1 MDRLLDIIEL
11 VPNVEKSNIN
21 FICDFRRMFESNKL
35 ERYYVDG
42 DDYLVQLMDEV
53 YDMLVPQD
61 EVYKM
66 HQLKNI
72 DLTEYNS
79 FPLSDKTVKVIIEY
93 VIIDHTIRAIM
104 DNRPIDTAEL
114 MDMVIGRDLL
124 SSTELVLLEQYIRNS
139 IDEFNRY
146 IKDMILNLYILW
158 SPEYEV
164 KLMGWLGGSMVICFL
179 LLETEIIKEIEYE
192 QNVRNS

>member
-1 MDRLLDIIEL
+1 MDRLLDVIEL
-11 VPNVEKSNIN
+11 VPNIEKSNIN

-35 ERYYVDG
+35 ERYYIDG
-42 DDYLVQLMDEV
+42 DDYLNQLMDEV

-93 VIIDHTIRAIM
+93 VVIDHSIRSIM
-104 DNRPIDTAEL
+104 NNRPIDTAEL
-114 MDMVIGRDLL
+114 MEMVIARDLL
-124 SSTELVLLEQYIRNS
+124 SSAELVLLEQYIRNNL
-139 IDEFNRY
+139 DEFNRHVTE
-146 IKDMILNLYILW
+146 MIMNLYVLW
-158 SPEYEV
+158 SPEFEF

-179 LLETEIIKEIEYE
+179 LLETEVIKEIEYE
-192 QNVRNS
+192 QNTTNG